1 MDRVYLN
8 RVAGQRRIHIEM
20 DPTEIADLVDD
31 LAWAVPYDHPA
42 TDRLVELLL
51 AAHSLFV
58 KDQDDAEE
66 NARKSPEDWEA
77 ECSRAMAE
85 ADIASHPSRI

>member
-1 MDRVYLN
+1 MDRVYSN
-8 RVAGQRRIHIEM
+8 RLPGQRRIHIEIN
-20 DPTEIADLVDD
+20 PTEIADLLDD
-31 LAWAVPYDHPA
+31 LAWAMPYDHPA
-42 TDRLVELLL
+42 TDRFVELLL

-58 KDQDDAEE
+58 NDQDDAEE
-66 NARKSPEDWEA
+66 GARKSPEDWEA